1 METQG
6 ARGACALGVGAQHR
20 GARVSGALKVPGWPG
35 LQSHGSGVALLLAVW
50 EGLRS
55 LAYVSAG

>member
-1 METQG
+1 MPEE
-6 ARGACALGVGAQHR
+6 ACALGVGAHSTE
-20 GARVSGALKVPGWPG
+20 GPRVSGALRVPGWPG

-55 LAYVSAG
+55 LAYVSAE